1 MSTVAKIL
9 LYDKVGNVL
18 IMSRSDTH
26 PKYPLEAD
34 LPGGEVE
41 DGEAI
46 DDAVCREVAE
56 EAGLHIEPASVQLVH
71 DRITPEGRRDTL
83 FATTLDSEKPNVTI
97 SWEHSAYEWIA
108 ADDALD
114 HLDTTDDY
122 MLVVREYLAKQ
133 HSDKIEVV

>member
-1 MSTVAKIL
+1 MR
-9 LYDKVGNVL
+9 
-18 IMSRSDTH
+18 RSDTH
-26 PKYPLEAD
+26 PNYPLEAD

-56 EAGLHIEPASVQLVH
+56 EVGLRIEASMARLVH
-71 DRITPEGRRDTL
+71 ERMTPEGRRDTL
-83 FATTLDSEKPNVTI
+83 FIATLASEKPNVTI

-122 MLVVREYLAKQ
+122 MLVVRVYLAKQ
-133 HSDKIEVV
+133 HSDKIEVA